1 MKMKLNQK
9 HTIIACCTSY
19 ITQAVVVN
27 FAPLLFVQFGK
38 QFDISLSEIS
48 LLITICFGVELAV
61 DLLTA
66 KYSDK
71 FSQRS
76 LIISALIIA
85 MLGIG
90 GFAIFPF
97 WFKNPYW
104 GLVISNVFCGIGGGL
119 MEVLISPIIEACPA
133 ENKSGNMSLLHSFY
147 CWGQAS
153 VIIITTL
160 FILFAGIEN
169 WRIIALL
176 WTVAPL
182 IALVMFIFVP
192 IYGDPSKLPPEA
204 RKEKAQR
211 TSIGSLLKNPVFL
224 LFFGIMVCSGAS
236 ELAMSQWSSS
246 FAESGLGISKAL
258 GDIFGPC
265 LFGILMGMAR
275 ILYSKFSDHLNPTVC
290 MLVSSVL
297 CALSYLVAALSPI
310 RLISLLGCSLCGFSV
325 GILWPC
331 ALSLAAERING
342 SVTLFALLAV
352 GGDLGCLIGPA
363 ATGAVADAFGGNI
376 AASFIFALI
385 FPVALIIFISV
396 LNKGKKA
403 RKRS

>member
-1 MKMKLNQK
+1 MKLSYK

-48 LLITICFGVELAV
+48 LLITVCFGVELAV
-61 DLLTA
+61 DLFAA
-66 KYSDK
+66 KYSDR

-85 MLGIG
+85 ILGIG

-97 WFKNPYW
+97 MFKKPYW

-119 MEVLISPIIEACPA
+119 MEVLISPMIEACPT

-169 WRIIALL
+169 WRVISIL
-176 WTVAPL
+176 WTIVPL
-182 IALVMFIFVP
+182 VALVMFIFVP
-192 IYGDPSKLPPEA
+192 IYNDPSKLSPNA
-204 RKEKAQR
+204 REERSQR
-211 TSIGSLLKNPVFL
+211 TSIGSLLRNPVFL
-224 LFFGIMVCSGAS
+224 LFFGVMVCSGAS

-275 ILYSKFSDHLNPTVC
+275 ILYSKFSNHLNTTVC
-290 MLVSSVL
+290 MLISSVL
-297 CALSYLVAALSPI
+297 CALSYLIAALSPI
-310 RLISLLGCSLCGFSV
+310 RFISLLGCSLCGFSV

-363 ATGAVADAFGGNI
+363 ATGAIADAFGGDI
-376 AASFIFALI
+376 SISFIFALI
-385 FPVALIIFISV
+385 FPITLIILISL
-396 LNKGKKA
+396 LNRKKA
-403 RKRS
+403 CKDQQI